1 MILLCHILGEDAQ
14 MLRFLTVSIV
24 LDWTTAVIVDHVILL
39 GHNPLH
45 TEACGHGLV
54 LSLLVYVEM
63 LLDGQIAVCI

>member
-1 MILLCHILGEDAQ
+1 MILLCHVLGEDAQ
-14 MLRFLTVSIV
+14 MLGFLAVYV
-24 LDWTTAVIVDHVILL
+24 VFLGTTAVIVDHVILL

-63 LLDGQIAVCI
+63 LLDGQITISI